1 MSVRS
6 FVLYLYIPADLLGLF
21 LKWSEGLINKVRLF
35 VLSAISSIK
44 LVPQKGTEANIDYVQ
59 IAVYLT
65 GG

>member
-1 MSVRS
+1 MSVLS
-6 FVLYLYIPADLLGLF
+6 FVLYLFIPAILFGLF

-44 LVPQKGTEANIDYVQ
+44 LVPQQGTEANIDCVQ